1 MAVAA
6 AAAARRRDV
15 SCLLLLL
22 CFSSSMAATAGGG
35 GEQEA
40 DRVARLPG
48 QPASPAV
55 SQFAGYVG
63 VDERH
68 GRALFYWF
76 FEAQASPAP
85 EKKPLLLWLNGGPG
99 CSSIGYGAASELGP
113 LRVARQGAALEFNQY
128 GWNKEANLLFLES
141 PVGVGFSYTNTS
153 SDLSNLNDDFVAED
167 AYSFLVNWFK
177 RFPQYKDN
185 EFYISGESYAG
196 HYVPQLADLVYERN
210 KDKRASTYINLK
222 GFIVGNP
229 LTDDYYDSKGLA
241 EYAWSH
247 AIVSDQVY
255 ERIKKT
261 CNFKNSNW
269 TDDCNAA
276 MNIIFSQYNQI
287 DIYNIYAPKCLLNS
301 TSASSPD
308 RAFFANNQEQFRWRI
323 KMFSGYDPCYS
334 SYAEDYFNKHDVQEA
349 FHANASGLLP
359 GKWQVCSDQILN
371 SYNFSVLSIL
381 PIYSKL
387 IKAGLRV
394 WLYSNMHLHQKYATM
409 PYNLPESVSV
419 HQSSGDA
426 DGRVPVIS
434 SRYCVEALG
443 LPIKTDWQSWYLDKQ
458 VAGRFVEYHGMT
470 MVTVRGAG
478 HLVPLNKPAEGLML
492 INAFLHGE
500 KLPTSR

>member
-1 MAVAA
+1 
-6 AAAARRRDV
+6 
-15 SCLLLLL
+15 L
-22 CFSSSMAATAGGG
+22 
-35 GEQEA
+35 Q
-40 DRVARLPG
+40 
-48 QPASPAV
+48 
-55 SQFAGYVG
+55 
-63 VDERH
+63 
-68 GRALFYWF
+68 
-76 FEAQASPAP
+76 
-85 EKKPLLLWLNGGPG
+85 
-99 CSSIGYGAASELGP
+99 
-113 LRVARQGAALEFNQY
+113 
-128 GWNKEANLLFLES
+128 
-141 PVGVGFSYTNTS
+141 
-153 SDLSNLNDDFVAED
+153 
-167 AYSFLVNWFK
+167 
-177 RFPQYKDN
+177 
-185 EFYISGESYAG
+185 
-196 HYVPQLADLVYERN
+196 
-210 KDKRASTYINLK
+210 
-222 GFIVGNP
+222 VGNP

-394 WLYSNMHLHQKYATM
+394 WLYRFA
-409 PYNLPESVSV
+409 
-419 HQSSGDA
+419 SS
-426 DGRVPVIS
+426 
-434 SRYCVEALG
+434 
-443 LPIKTDWQSWYLDKQ
+443 
-458 VAGRFVEYHGMT
+458 
-470 MVTVRGAG
+470 
-478 HLVPLNKPAEGLML
+478 
-492 INAFLHGE
+492 
-500 KLPTSR
+500 